1 MQKRYR
7 IRFGHMRRVGLIEG
21 RIKKVVRQ
29 SKPQEITNILWAYAT
44 LQLPLEEE
52 VAKGKTTV
60 ESAGLR
66 EAMVEYLRAAV
77 SALPGGIREGLGT
90 V

>member
-44 LQLPLEEE
+44 LQLPLEEG
-52 VAKGKTTV
+52 V
-60 ESAGLR
+60 
-66 EAMVEYLRAAV
+66 MVLTYKSLYILCMYVCMYVCMHARMHV
-77 SALPGGIREGLGT
+77 RMY